1 MQILERN
8 PQVYF
13 HLLQQKLI
21 ELIRVGKISE
31 ALEFAQ
37 QELAPRGEKNVI
49 YSKIISLTSVRIQG
63 SNLYQSQCSSSSY
76 LGFCF
81 LVFVIPV
88 PLYYKTVALQ
98 LRPCFDVTASEF
110 LGILQQAFLKEI
122 EKTVALLLFEDAENC
137 PYGELL
143 DVSHRL
149 KTANE
154 VNAAIL
160 TSQSHEKGKYQLPSS
175 TWMYNINFMIL
186 CH

>member
-76 LGFCF
+76 L
-81 LVFVIPV
+81 VFV
-88 PLYYKTVALQ
+88 
-98 LRPCFDVTASEF
+98 F
-110 LGILQQAFLKEI
+110 LFCIKKL
-122 EKTVALLLFEDAENC
+122 
-137 PYGELL
+137 
-143 DVSHRL
+143 
-149 KTANE
+149 
-154 VNAAIL
+154 
-160 TSQSHEKGKYQLPSS
+160 
-175 TWMYNINFMIL
+175 
-186 CH
+186 